1 METKNKKI
9 IAIIGIF
16 VLLFIL
22 GYWLFPKE
30 NGQTEYIFDKSYNI
44 SLEDVKKSRKSLPKN
59 SLPDHKTSE
68 NTSFEF
74 GSASDNID
82 QKESGLDLK
91 KIFAQGLINSY
102 TTLKY
107 FKHLE
112 HLFRKSSSLGKDF
125 DHVTDE
131 NFDQLLEEYFDQ
143 VKKYLFSQF
152 SEPEAQ
158 KLFDTYKDYLKC
170 EIALSKSKE
179 IRNLTNVRS
188 TEEAIEAL
196 KQIQEFRRDRLGVEL
211 ADKLFG
217 ADVKAKEYAFR
228 RADIV
233 GDDALYGPEKEDQ
246 LKKLNQDMWGEDA
259 DAVEDHPNNYNRYK
273 EKLKI
278 YQKDF
283 DEMPSE
289 QARKEKDKEFRNEF
303 FTPEVVKRLD
313 DVDQQIAAEKQN
325 ELDYREK
332 EKQILEDKK
341 LSEEKRSA
349 QIQTL
354 QNKMFGDEADAFKRR
369 ETMRIELERLK
380 TEHPVKR

>member
-1 METKNKKI
+1 MEIKNKKI

-30 NGQTEYIFDKSYNI
+30 NEQPEYIFDKSYNI
-44 SLEDVKKSRKSLPKN
+44 SLDDVKKSRRALAHKSETKN
-59 SLPDHKTSE
+59 PASSE
-68 NTSFEF
+68 AAKFKF
-74 GSASDNID
+74 GSDSEDATSQDAS
-82 QKESGLDLK
+82 LDLK

-102 TTLKY
+102 TTMKY

-112 HLFRKSSSLGKDF
+112 HLFRKSSTLGE
-125 DHVTDE
+125 H
-131 NFDQLLEEYFDQ
+131 FDQ
-143 VKKYLFSQF
+143 VKKYLFSEF
-152 SEPEAQ
+152 SASEAQ
-158 KLFDTYKDYLKC
+158 ELFETYKKYLTC
-170 EIALSKSKE
+170 EMDLLE
-179 IRNLTNVRS
+179 EFRNLTSAKS
-188 TEEAIEAL
+188 TQEAIETL

-233 GDDALYGPEKEDQ
+233 GNDSLYGREKEEQ

-273 EKLKI
+273 EKIRI
-278 YQKDF
+278 YKKDF
-283 DEMPSE
+283 EEMASD
-289 QARKEKDKEFRNEF
+289 QLRREKDIEFRNEF
-303 FTPEVVKRLD
+303 FTPEVVKRLE
-313 DVDQQIAAEKQN
+313 DVDRQIAAEKQN

-354 QNKMFGDEADAFKRR
+354 QNEMFGDEADAFRRR
-369 ETMRIELERLK
+369 ETMRLELERLK
-380 TEHPVKR
+380 KEHPQKR

>member
-1 METKNKKI
+1 MEVKNKKLV
-9 IAIIGIF
+9 AIIGIF

-22 GYWLFPKE
+22 GYWLFPKDNE
-30 NGQTEYIFDKSYNI
+30 QTEYIFDKSYNI

-59 SLPDHKTSE
+59 SLPDQTKSDRAI
-68 NTSFEF
+68 FEF
-74 GSASDNID
+74 GSDSENID
-82 QKESGLDLK
+82 QKDAGLDLK

-125 DHVTDE
+125 DQVTDE
-131 NFDQLLEEYFDQ
+131 NFDQLLEKYFDQ
-143 VKKYLFSQF
+143 VKRYLFSQF
-152 SEPEAQ
+152 SGPEAQ
-158 KLFDTYKDYLKC
+158 KLFDTYKKYLKC
-170 EIALSKSKE
+170 EIELSKSKKFKD
-179 IRNLTNVRS
+179 LSNVRS
-188 TEEAIEAL
+188 IEEALETL
-196 KQIQEFRRDRLGVEL
+196 KQIQEFRRERLGIEL

-233 GDDALYGPEKEDQ
+233 ADDALYGQEKEDQ

-278 YQKDF
+278 YKKDF
-283 DEMPSE
+283 DEMASE
-289 QARKEKDKEFRNEF
+289 QLRKEKDKE
-303 FTPEVVKRLD
+303 LD
-313 DVDQQIAAEKQN
+313 F
-325 ELDYREK
+325 REK
-332 EKQILEDKK
+332 EKKILQDNK
-341 LSEEKRSA
+341 LSEEKRNA
-349 QIQTL
+349 QIQAL
-354 QNKMFGDEADAFKRR
+354 QNKMFGDEADAFRRR

-380 TEHPVKR
+380 KEHPVKH